1 MDPEEI
7 PHKTCRVCLE
17 IKPETDFRTYGKG
30 RRGICAK
37 CEKET
42 ANSSETVVT
51 ENELEV
57 APSYGFSISRDGDSI
72 CLNQNR
78 MDDSDKEFYTY
89 TVILSINEL
98 SSLILWARNNIFENN
113 S

>member
-1 MDPEEI
+1 MTSEEV
-7 PHKTCRVCLE
+7 PYKTCRVCLE

-42 ANSSETVVT
+42 ANSSETVVI

-57 APSYGFSISRDGDSI
+57 APSYGFSISKDGDSI

-89 TVILSINEL
+89 TVILSKNEL
-98 SSLILWARNNIFENN
+98 LDLIGWAQKNIFGP